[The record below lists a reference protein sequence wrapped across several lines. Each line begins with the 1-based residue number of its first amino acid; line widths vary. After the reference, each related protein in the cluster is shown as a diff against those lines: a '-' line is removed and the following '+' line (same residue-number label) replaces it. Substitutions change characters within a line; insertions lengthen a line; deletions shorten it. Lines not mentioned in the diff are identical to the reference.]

1 MDPRVT
7 RDGVTVAHLREQ
19 LEHNLKVRDMVTEVN
34 QLAAAIEEGRTRL
47 RSATSAADTLKML
60 EDLRAKIVTPA
71 IRYSKPELQAHIQY
85 LYSMTTQADQKIGRD
100 AITRYATLRKELDD
114 RIAEAKKVL
123 GPRVA
128 M

>member
-1 MDPRVT
+1 
-7 RDGVTVAHLREQ
+7 
-19 LEHNLKVRDMVTEVN
+19 
-34 QLAAAIEEGRTRL
+34 
-47 RSATSAADTLKML
+47 
-60 EDLRAKIVTPA
+60 
-71 IRYSKPELQAHIQY
+71 LQAHIQY